1 MGREPFFFNL
11 GALGAAF
18 LMVVAA
24 AAFGPD
30 AAKGVGLGIG
40 IAGLVVSLWFLGLLV
55 HRRRFEGYREVR
67 VLGHR
72 VGVVSMLAGV
82 ITSIAIWEIIG
93 AAVFTPAVSRWLT
106 LANGIAIA
114 VLASVGLIA
123 HERNSERIV
132 HVLEVVERPRR
143 ESW

>member
-1 MGREPFFFNL
+1 
-11 GALGAAF
+11 
-18 LMVVAA
+18 
-24 AAFGPD
+24 
-30 AAKGVGLGIG
+30 VGLGIG

-106 LANGIAIA
+106 LANR
-114 VLASVGLIA
+114 LLIA
-123 HERNSERIV
+123 LVGCAGLVTHEWSTERVV
-132 HVLEVVERPRR
+132 HVLEVFDRSDHDR
-143 ESW
+143 

>member
-1 MGREPFFFNL
+1 VGREPFFFNL

-106 LANGIAIA
+106 LANG
-114 VLASVGLIA
+114 LLIA
-123 HERNSERIV
+123 LVGCAGLVTHEWSTERVV
-132 HVLEVVERPRR
+132 HVLEVFDRSDHDR
-143 ESW
+143 